1 MRLNMSLNINQSE
14 ILIDKMMDYYLVVT
28 YSELAIKINTTQQTI
43 SSWKQRNSVN
53 AIKKKCKELGIYDEI
68 FGDINSKVNNLQNS
82 EFNSSIGVNNGDNTN
97 INSKSDDLTE
107 CDDFTKSLFRE
118 LCKVYKDKTKLHSKL
133 FELIQNA

>member
-1 MRLNMSLNINQSE
+1 MSLNINQSE
-14 ILIDKMMDYYLVVT
+14 ILIDRMMDYYLVVT

>member
-1 MRLNMSLNINQSE
+1 MSLNINQSE